1 MADYT
6 RLTREILEQLL
17 GAYDLGELESMAP
30 LEGGQA
36 NSSMKIKT
44 RTGAFTLS
52 VCDEKNPSQVLCLT
66 RILAYL
72 EAHGFPTPR
81 LVRTRD
87 GRSFI
92 DYGGKPVYIKEFI
105 PGQVCPLLLP
115 DMIFQVGQAMA
126 RLHALPP
133 PPGLPR
139 QFPYGLNAFDELLDA
154 KSSHPYQNWL
164 QEKRTFLAATLD
176 PAMARGFVHGDIF
189 WDNLIFSGPVLTAL
203 LDFEEA
209 CLYYKLFDLGMAAV
223 GCCAANGVFDL
234 DRVKQLTTGYQ
245 SLCPLTETEKK
256 QYKIFMEYAA
266 VAASFWRFR
275 QYNIRYPSPDKK
287 DNHREL
293 SSLAEQVHAME
304 ENQFLDKMGIII

>member
-6 RLTREILEQLL
+6 QLTWKVLEQLL
-17 GAYDLGELESMAP
+17 GAYDLGELESIAP
-30 LEGGQA
+30 LDGGQA

-44 RTGAFTLS
+44 RTGVFTLS
-52 VCDEKNPSQVLCLT
+52 VCDEKNQSQVQCLT
-66 RILAYL
+66 RVLVYL

-87 GRSFI
+87 GLSFI
-92 DYGGKPVYIKEFI
+92 EYGGKPVYIKEFI
-105 PGQVCPLLLP
+105 PGQVSPFLAP
-115 DMIFQVGQAMA
+115 DMIFQAGQAMA

-133 PPGLPR
+133 PPGLP
-139 QFPYGLNAFDELLDA
+139 QNFPYGLKAFDEILGA
-154 KSSHPYQNWL
+154 KISHPYKNWL
-164 QEKRTFLAATLD
+164 QEKKAFLAETID
-176 PAMARGFVHGDIF
+176 PDMARGFVHGDIF

-209 CLYYKLFDLGMAAV
+209 CTYYKLFDLGMAAV
-223 GCCAANGVFDL
+223 GCCSTSGVFDL
-234 DRVKQLTTGYQ
+234 DKIKQLTAGYQ

-266 VAASFWRFR
+266 VASSFWRFR
-275 QYNIRYPSPDKK
+275 QYNIRYPLPDKK

-293 SSLAEQVHAME
+293 SSLADQVHAME
-304 ENQFLDKMGIII
+304 ESLFLENFIA